1 MVKNKLISVSILFLI
16 LFSGLAF
23 ALYIQLMDLSKPY
36 IYEEII
42 YSDTSVISVDT
53 VRIGVISRFPSN
65 ILYSGY
71 QPLMDYLSI
80 KTDYYFEL
88 IVNTSYSE
96 TVQNLASGTVDAA
109 FLGSFIYIAS
119 RDYYGLTPILKP
131 VNKDGNPSFR
141 SHIVVRE
148 DSDIF
153 HIEDIL
159 GKRLALPSE
168 QSFSA
173 NWLFNYGFQ
182 HYSIVLEDLE
192 LVHHLDHH
200 HTVIYEVMRGTYHAG
215 SVKDRVAR
223 EFENRGVRIIASSD
237 PVPGSPL
244 VISNKTRPE
253 VSDAIKRTLLAIDID
268 ESVYQTMIL
277 NWDPEFLY
285 GFVEANPQDYDVMYE
300 HFGEFLNP

>member
-1 MVKNKLISVSILFLI
+1 MVKNKLIALSLLFLI

-36 IYEEII
+36 PY
-42 YSDTSVISVDT
+42 DVVILVEPSSESVDT

-71 QPLMDYLSI
+71 QPLMDYLTNQ
-80 KTDYYFEL
+80 TDFYFEL
-88 IVNTSYSE
+88 IVNRSYSE
-96 TVQNLASGTVDAA
+96 TVQNLASGKVDAA

-119 RDYYGLTPILKP
+119 RDQFGLIPIIKP
-131 VNKDGNPSFR
+131 VNQDGNPSFR

-148 DSDIF
+148 DSDI
-153 HIEDIL
+153 HDIADL
-159 GKRLALPSE
+159 IGKRLALPSE

-173 NWLFNYGFQ
+173 NWLFHYGF
-182 HYSIVLEDLE
+182 HRERIHIDDLE

-223 EFENRGVRIIASSD
+223 EFENRGIRILASSL

-244 VISNKTRPE
+244 VISAKTRKE
-253 VSDAIKRTLLAIDID
+253 VSDAIKSALLAIDVRKP
-268 ESVYQTMIL
+268 EYQAMIA
-277 NWDPEFLY
+277 NWDPEFFF
-285 GFVEANPQDYDVMYE
+285 GFVEAKPEDYDLM
-300 HFGEFLNP
+300 HNRFGEMLQP